1 MNKELNKPLIIIG
14 GSGHGS
20 VIEACVNDNR
30 RRFNNLEW
38 EVKGFC
44 NDFDSEVDNYPVLGR
59 LCDIPRLIEEGY
71 YFSWGI
77 HLVADNYKTAELFEK
92 ITIPDERLATI
103 IHKTVFIDKS
113 VELGPGAFVMYN
125 AYIAPRTKIGKCA
138 MIKANT
144 NIGHDVVCGDL
155 SHVAM
160 GATVVSCS
168 TIGYCADIAVGST
181 MLAHTSIGDYAMLG
195 AASLL
200 THHIPIG
207 EIWAG
212 NPARYMKTVKQNAD
226 NEPVINLMGGGR
238 IVLPIYAACNRVAA

>member
-14 GSGHGS
+14 GSGHGC

-38 EVKGFC
+38 EIKGFC
-44 NDFDSEVDNYPVLGR
+44 NDYDSEVDGYPVLGK
-59 LCDIPRLIEEGY
+59 LCEIPRLIEEGY

-103 IHKTVFIDKS
+103 VHGTAFIDKS

-125 AYIAPRTKIGKCA
+125 SYIAPRTKIGKCA

-207 EIWAG
+207 EIWVG
-212 NPARYMKTVKQNAD
+212 NPARFMKIVNQNAD
-226 NEPVINLMGGGR
+226 NKPVTNLMGG
-238 IVLPIYAACNRVAA
+238 VE